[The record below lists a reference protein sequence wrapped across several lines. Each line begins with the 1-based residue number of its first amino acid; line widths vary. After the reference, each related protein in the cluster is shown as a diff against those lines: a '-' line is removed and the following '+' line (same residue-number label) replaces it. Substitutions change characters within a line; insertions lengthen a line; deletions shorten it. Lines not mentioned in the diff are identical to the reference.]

1 MQYLKLILFFVLIIA
16 IIGIGAMI
24 MNDSPGEEVRTLPI
38 EEMEEPPPEKESF
51 TIIAVGD
58 IMMGTNY
65 PDRSSL
71 PPNDGKNMLDG
82 VKTELLDAD
91 VTFGNL
97 EGTLLNSGGTP
108 KDCGESEYCHSFRM
122 PEHYAG
128 HLKEAG
134 FDILSIANNHSGD
147 MGEKGRTTTMKTLD
161 KYSIKYSGLISVP
174 YTIFEKDGV
183 KYGMAAFAPNNGTQQ
198 LNDHKNAVQVVK
210 KLKQMCDVVIVSFHG
225 GAEGSGATHVPKRR
239 EIFLGED
246 RGNVYAFAHEVIDA
260 GADLVFGHG
269 PHVPRGMELYKGR
282 LISYSL
288 GNFCTYKKFG
298 LSGVLG
304 IAPMLKVTVDKNG
317 EYKNHEII
325 SIKQIN
331 GGIPVIDSTGAAK
344 KLVEKLS
351 IEDFGNKVTGM
362 K

>member
-1 MQYLKLILFFVLIIA
+1 MSYLKLILSFIA
-16 IIGIGAMI
+16 IVAIVGVGALI
-24 MNDSPGEEVRTLPI
+24 FRESPEELI
-38 EEMEEPPPEKESF
+38 ETFPVENEEEAPPEKEYY
-51 TIIAVGD
+51 TVIAVGD

-65 PDRSSL
+65 PDKSSL

-82 VKTELLDAD
+82 VKDELTDAD

-108 KDCGESEYCHSFRM
+108 KNCGENCHSFRM

-128 HLKEAG
+128 YLKDAG
-134 FDILSIANNHSGD
+134 FDIMSIANNHSGD
-147 MGEKGRTTTMKTLD
+147 MGEKGRTSTMKTLD
-161 KYSIKYSGLISVP
+161 KYGIKYSGLISVP
-174 YTIFEKDGV
+174 YTVFEKDGV
-183 KYGMAAFAPNNGTQQ
+183 KYGMAAFAPNNGTQP
-198 LNDHKNAVQVVK
+198 LNDHKNAVEVVK
-210 KLKQMCDVVIVSFHG
+210 KLQQMCDVVIVSFHG
-225 GAEGSGATHVPKRR
+225 GGEGSGATHVPKRR

-246 RGNVYAFAHEVIDA
+246 RGNVYAFAHEVVDA

-282 LISYSL
+282 LIAYSL

-298 LSGVLG
+298 LSGPLG
-304 IAPMLKVTVDKNG
+304 IAPMLKVTVDKDG
-317 EYKNHEII
+317 VYKDHEII
-325 SIKQIN
+325 SIKQVR

-344 KLVEKLS
+344 KLVERLS
-351 IEDFGNKVTGM
+351 NEDFGSIVTGR